1 MAFVTSLPDKPAM
14 GTTPVLDTKHH
25 RWLPALVAPLKIYPH
40 TLACVDTATGRFA
53 QATGASTVLFDGIV
67 EQDFAVTY
75 DVAADKTQQVRIDR
89 PLKIRIAITDN
100 CTDADLLKKVYIV
113 PNRDDAVTKT
123 VPGSGNVTAIGTIDY
138 VHSANDVTVKLSYQT
153 L

>member
-1 MAFVTSLPDKPAM
+1 M
-14 GTTPVLDTKHH
+14 GTTPVTDTKRL
-25 RWLPALVAPLKIYPH
+25 RWLPALASPLKIFPH

-53 QATGASTVLFDGIV
+53 QPTGAATVLFDGIV

-89 PLKIRIAITDN
+89 PLAIRIAITDN
-100 CTDADLLKKVYIV
+100 CTDADLLKNVYIV
-113 PNRDDAVTKT
+113 PNSDASVTKT
-123 VPGSGNVTAIGTIDY
+123 VPGSGNVSPIGTIDY
-138 VHSANDVTVKLSYQT
+138 VHSANDVTIKLSYQT